1 MVIRFFIIPFGVS
14 SLSGLTNSN
23 RDNFLLVFPR
33 DPFYLMLAILCPSIV
48 VTCLAVLRVL
58 LLWHLKVRWSLQV
71 LFLNGAL
78 VD

>member
-33 DPFYLMLAILCPSIV
+33 DPFYLMIALLCPTVV
-48 VTCLAVLRVL
+48 VTCLALLRLVL
-58 LLWHLKVRWSLQV
+58 LWKLKIRWSLQG